1 MLEDLGDPP
10 AGLFDA
16 DARGG
21 DAQPPRTVLVDEP
34 SLRRNLL
41 AMQPVS
47 WPPLKDGSLE
57 GNVTTVIVVDREGK
71 VREIRGVVSENSG
84 VNETGRQAVAAMR
97 FKPFVVDGVPV
108 QVMSQFTL
116 PFKTVRP
123 AGAQTFESARTYFE
137 RGRHVGFPAAG
148 TGTPYVL
155 RAEFEA
161 RGSSGTMEKGRY
173 EDTWLSE
180 TQWRREA
187 WFGESRYVRSRNGE
201 QTYQLAEGP
210 DAVVLRTALKVL
222 EPIPAIDTFVES
234 DWKIKRDTVNGI
246 RTVRVLTGYE
256 SPEGKLDSVQAS
268 GYWFDDAGL
277 LGSGLHG
284 RSEMSQMARG
294 TSKNKRVANSA
305 PPKPKT

>member
-1 MLEDLGDPP
+1 M
-10 AGLFDA
+10 
-16 DARGG
+16 
-21 DAQPPRTVLVDEP
+21 
-34 SLRRNLL
+34 
-41 AMQPVS
+41 
-47 WPPLKDGSLE
+47 
-57 GNVTTVIVVDREGK
+57 
-71 VREIRGVVSENSG
+71 REIRGVVSENSG